1 MDDLNKQP
9 GSDGLAALTTLARLR
24 LPANQAQGE
33 TRAADSVHYAQVMAR
48 FAKPARTN
56 RLAIGLGGL
65 ALAASAAVVVVAW
78 PRPLPLEI
86 SSDGTHIA
94 LDSEVV
100 AAPAV
105 PRTVHFSDGTDVT
118 FAPTARGRVAQVSSR
133 GARVRLHEGS
143 ARVKVVP
150 RKNSE
155 WFFSAGP
162 CEIRVTGTSFD
173 LSWSES
179 AHRMDLAMLTGSV
192 VVKSPLDPEGMRVRA
207 GEHLIVDL
215 DHKTVRR
222 LDNNSVSDLPAT
234 APALVA
240 PPEAPAMA
248 PVAVAPATRD
258 LTTARREPAPSLH
271 RSGSWVS
278 SVAAGQ
284 FGSVVGEARHEGL
297 DTAMG
302 RSTSSD
308 LLALADAARF
318 TGDVTLARRALLAT
332 RARFTG
338 SHQAQRAA
346 LQLGRM
352 AEDGEGDLGK
362 ALEWYDIY
370 LASSPQGAHIEEAL
384 GRKMTATLRLFGRTS
399 ARTVAESY
407 LRKYPT
413 GAYVRAARAIVVG
426 TDP

>member
-1 MDDLNKQP
+1 
-9 GSDGLAALTTLARLR
+9 
-24 LPANQAQGE
+24 
-33 TRAADSVHYAQVMAR
+33 
-48 FAKPARTN
+48 
-56 RLAIGLGGL
+56 
-65 ALAASAAVVVVAW
+65 
-78 PRPLPLEI
+78 
-86 SSDGTHIA
+86 
-94 LDSEVV
+94 
-100 AAPAV
+100 
-105 PRTVHFSDGTDVT
+105 
-118 FAPTARGRVAQVSSR
+118 
-133 GARVRLHEGS
+133 
-143 ARVKVVP
+143 
-150 RKNSE
+150 
-155 WFFSAGP
+155 
-162 CEIRVTGTSFD
+162 
-173 LSWSES
+173 
-179 AHRMDLAMLTGSV
+179 MDLAMLTGSV
-192 VVKSPLDPEGMRVRA
+192 VVKSPLAPEGMRVRA

-215 DHKTVRR
+215 DDKTVRR
-222 LDNNSVSDLPAT
+222 LDNNSVSNLHAAT
-234 APALVA
+234 PALVA
-240 PPEAPAMA
+240 PAESPAIAATPAAPA
-248 PVAVAPATRD
+248 AVAPSTRD
-258 LTTARREPAPSLH
+258 MATARREPAPSLH
-271 RSGSWVS
+271 RAGSWVS

-297 DTAMG
+297 DAAMG

-338 SHQAQRAA
+338 SHQAQKAA

-370 LASSPQGAHIEEAL
+370 LASSPQGIHIEEAL